1 MKLPE
6 LLQSTQ
12 STMKFTD
19 ACKTKHVSYTRL
31 EDINHAM
38 ESQRHYFAKKKK
50 KIIASNG
57 NFIII
62 LN

>member
-38 ESQRHYFAKKKK
+38 ESQRHYFAKKKEK
-50 KIIASNG
+50 NNSQ
-57 NFIII
+57 
-62 LN
+62 